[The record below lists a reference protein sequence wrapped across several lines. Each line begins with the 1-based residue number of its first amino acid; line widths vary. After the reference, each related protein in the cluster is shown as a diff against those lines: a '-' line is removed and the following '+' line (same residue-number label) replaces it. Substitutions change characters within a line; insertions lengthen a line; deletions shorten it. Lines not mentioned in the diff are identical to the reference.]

1 MIKPYELI
9 YVIKESEIEHVELK
23 NKRIMKTIKYLVMGV
38 LLAGFS
44 ATANAQEEELNAALQ
59 GIKSKAPDAAKLATV
74 AYKKNKKN
82 PEALL
87 KIARTYFEQKDTAG
101 ARLFANYANEAG
113 KPKYQFAPA
122 YLLLGDIESAYG
134 TDGGKAAGYYNQAIN
149 FDPKNPEGYKKWAM
163 VYRKISPKQAAAK
176 LQEMKVQCPNE
187 DIDAFTAHIY
197 MLAGDEKQA
206 YENYMKADINKLDK
220 GQLNEFARCSYFT
233 GHFED
238 ALRASEAG
246 IKLVPRN
253 PTFNRLAMFSNYEL
267 KNYDAAKNYINKY
280 FNETDSATFSEYDHF
295 YTALI
300 YQALEDKINM
310 YEQYEKALQLV
321 NDSSMIK
328 RWAIQKAVSDS
339 YLKDQEF
346 EKAIRYYND
355 MLDSKPDVNFDD
367 HEGLANIYSKYGD
380 ADPAKKAEY
389 VNKAVEIFRNAGVKF
404 PIQQVY
410 ATYMAASTINKI
422 DDNMKNSLAKPD
434 YMKVIELL
442 GTKADRT
449 KGEDT
454 MLKTAYHYMM
464 FNSYINKNVAGAKDY
479 ADKIL
484 AIDPEYKPALEIKN
498 LK

>member
-1 MIKPYELI
+1 
-9 YVIKESEIEHVELK
+9 
-23 NKRIMKTIKYLVMGV
+23 MKAIKYLLMGV

-44 ATANAQEEELNAALQ
+44 TTANAQEVELQAALD
-59 GIKSKAPDAAKLATV
+59 GIKAKAGNVADLAKT

-82 PEALL
+82 ADALM
-87 KIARTYFEQKDTAG
+87 KIAKAYFEQKDTAG

-113 KPKYQFAPA
+113 KPKYQYAPA

-134 TDGGKAAGYYNQAIN
+134 TDGGKAASYYNQAIN

-163 VYRKISPKQAAAK
+163 VYRKISPSQAAQK
-176 LQEMKVQCPNE
+176 LRDMKAQCPNE

-206 YENYMKADINKLDK
+206 YENYKKADLSKLDK
-220 GQLNEFARCSYFT
+220 AYLNEFVRCSYFT
-233 GHFED
+233 GHFQD
-238 ALRASEAG
+238 ALNAAEAG
-246 IKLVPRN
+246 IKIEPRN

-267 KNYDAAKNYINKY
+267 KNYDAAKAYINKY
-280 FNETDSATFSEYDHF
+280 FNETDSAKFSEYDHF

-300 YQALEDKINM
+300 YQALDEKGNM
-310 YEQYEKALQLV
+310 YNHYNKALELV

-328 RWAIQKAVSDS
+328 RWAIQKAISDS

-346 EKAIRYYND
+346 ENAINYYND
-355 MLDSKPDVNFDD
+355 MLASKPDVNFDD

-380 ADPAKKAEY
+380 AVPEKKAMMIQ
-389 VNKAVEIFRNAGVKF
+389 KAVDLFRAAGEKY

-410 ATYMAASTINKI
+410 ATYMAANNVNKL

-434 YMKVIELL
+434 YMKLIDLL
-442 GTKADRT
+442 SNKTDRS

-464 FNSYINKNVAGAKDY
+464 FNSYINKNTPGAKEY

>member
-1 MIKPYELI
+1 
-9 YVIKESEIEHVELK
+9 
-23 NKRIMKTIKYLVMGV
+23 MKAIKYLLMGV

-59 GIKSKAPDAAKLATV
+59 GIKSKAPDVAKLANT

-82 PEALL
+82 AENLM
-87 KIARTYFEQKDTAG
+87 KIARAYFEQKDTAG
-101 ARLFANYANEAG
+101 AAQFARYANEAG
-113 KPKYQFAPA
+113 KPKYQYAPA

-134 TDGGKAAGYYNQAIN
+134 TDGGKAAGFYNQAIN

-163 VYRKISPKQAAAK
+163 VYRKISPSQAAKK
-176 LQEMKVQCPNE
+176 LQDMKAQCPNE

-206 YENYMKADINKLDK
+206 YENYAKADINKLDK
-220 GQLNEFARCSYFT
+220 SGLNEFVRCSYFT

-238 ALRASEAG
+238 ALRAAEAG
-246 IKLVPRN
+246 IKLEPRN

-267 KNYDAAKNYINKY
+267 KNYDAAKAYINKY
-280 FNETDSATFSEYDHF
+280 FNETDSAKFSEYDHF

-300 YQALEDKINM
+300 YQALEDKANM
-310 YEQYEKALQLV
+310 YAQYDKALELV

-328 RWAIQKAVSDS
+328 RWAILKSVSDS

-346 EKAIRYYND
+346 EKAIKYYEQFI
-355 MLDSKPDVNFDD
+355 DSKPDMSFDD
-367 HEGLANIYSKYGD
+367 HEGLATIYSKYGD
-380 ADPAKKAEY
+380 AIPEKKLEMM
-389 VNKAVEIFRNAGVKF
+389 NKAIALYRTLAEKY
-404 PIQQVY
+404 PIQEVY
-410 ATYMAASTINKI
+410 ATYMRASLNNKL

-434 YMKVIELL
+434 YLKVIELL
-442 GTKADRT
+442 GNKADRS
-449 KGEDT
+449 KGEDL
-454 MLKTAYHYMM
+454 MLKTSYHYMM
-464 FNSYINKNVAGAKDY
+464 FNSYINKKVADAKNY

>member
-1 MIKPYELI
+1 
-9 YVIKESEIEHVELK
+9 
-23 NKRIMKTIKYLVMGV
+23 MKTIKYLLMGV

-44 ATANAQEEELNAALQ
+44 TTVNAQEEELNAALSA
-59 GIKSKAPDAAKLATV
+59 IKSKSGNVADAAKT

-82 PEALL
+82 PEALM
-87 KIARTYFEQKDTAG
+87 KIARAFFEQKDTAG
-101 ARLFANYANEAG
+101 ARQFANYANEAG
-113 KPKYQFAPA
+113 KPKYQYAPA

-163 VYRKISPKQAAAK
+163 VYRKISPSQAAAK
-176 LQEMKVQCPNE
+176 LRDMKANCPNE

-206 YENYMKADINKLDK
+206 YENYKKADISKLDK
-220 GQLNEFARCSYFT
+220 AYLNEFVRCSYFT
-233 GHFED
+233 GHFQD
-238 ALRASEAG
+238 ALNAAEAG
-246 IKLVPRN
+246 IKIEPRN

-267 KNYDAAKNYINKY
+267 KNYDAAKGYISKY
-280 FNETDSATFSEYDHF
+280 FNETDSAKFSEYDHF

-300 YQALEDKINM
+300 YQALEDKANM
-310 YEQYEKALQLV
+310 YVHYDKALELV

-328 RWAIQKAVSDS
+328 RWAIQKAISDS
-339 YLKDQEF
+339 YLKEQNFD
-346 EKAIRYYND
+346 KAIKYYND
-355 MLDSKPDVNFDD
+355 MLASKPDANFDD
-367 HEGLANIYSKYGD
+367 EEGLANIYSKWGD
-380 ADPAKKAEY
+380 ADPAKKNDY
-389 VNKAVEIFRNAGVKF
+389 VKKAVEIFRNAGQKY

-422 DDNMKNSLAKPD
+422 DDNMKNSLAKND
-434 YMKVIELL
+434 YLKVIDLL
-442 GTKADRT
+442 ATKADRS

>member
-1 MIKPYELI
+1 
-9 YVIKESEIEHVELK
+9 
-23 NKRIMKTIKYLVMGV
+23 MGV

-44 ATANAQEEELNAALQ
+44 TTANAQEVELQAALD
-59 GIKSKAPDAAKLATV
+59 GIKAKAGNVADLAKT

-82 PEALL
+82 PEALM
-87 KIARTYFEQKDTAG
+87 KIAKAYFEQKDTAG

-113 KPKYQFAPA
+113 KPKYQYAPA

-163 VYRKISPKQAAAK
+163 VYRKISPSQAAAK
-176 LQEMKVQCPNE
+176 LRDMKANCPNE

-206 YENYMKADINKLDK
+206 YENYKKADIGKLDK
-220 GQLNEFARCSYFT
+220 AYLNEFVRCSYFT
-233 GHFED
+233 GHFQD
-238 ALRASEAG
+238 ALNAAEAG
-246 IKLVPRN
+246 IKIEPRN

-267 KNYDAAKNYINKY
+267 KNYDAAKSYINKY
-280 FNETDSATFSEYDHF
+280 FNETDSAKFSEYDHF

-300 YQALEDKINM
+300 YQALDEKGNM
-310 YEQYEKALQLV
+310 YDHYNKALELV

-328 RWAIQKAVSDS
+328 RWAIQKAISDS

-346 EKAIRYYND
+346 ENAINYYND
-355 MLDSKPDVNFDD
+355 MLASKPDVNFDD
-367 HEGLANIYSKYGD
+367 HEGLANIYSKFGD
-380 ADPAKKAEY
+380 AVPEKKAMMIQ
-389 VNKAVEIFRNAGVKF
+389 KAVDLFRAAGEKF

-410 ATYMAASTINKI
+410 ATYMAANNVNKL

-434 YMKVIELL
+434 YMKLIDLL
-442 GTKADRT
+442 SNKTDRS

-464 FNSYINKNVAGAKDY
+464 FNSYINKNTPGAKEY

>member
-1 MIKPYELI
+1 
-9 YVIKESEIEHVELK
+9 
-23 NKRIMKTIKYLVMGV
+23 MKTIKYLLMGV

-44 ATANAQEEELNAALQ
+44 TTVNAQEEELNAALSA
-59 GIKSKAPDAAKLATV
+59 IKSKSGNVADAAKT

-82 PEALL
+82 PEALM
-87 KIARTYFEQKDTAG
+87 KIARAFFEQKDTAG
-101 ARLFANYANEAG
+101 ARQFANYANEAG
-113 KPKYQFAPA
+113 KPKYQYAPA

-163 VYRKISPKQAAAK
+163 VYRKISPSQAAAK
-176 LQEMKVQCPNE
+176 LRDMKANCPNE

-206 YENYMKADINKLDK
+206 YENYKKADISKLDK
-220 GQLNEFARCSYFT
+220 AYLNEFVRCSYFT
-233 GHFED
+233 GHFQD
-238 ALRASEAG
+238 ALNAAEAG
-246 IKLVPRN
+246 IKIEPRN

-267 KNYDAAKNYINKY
+267 KNYDAAKGYISKY
-280 FNETDSATFSEYDHF
+280 FNETDSAKFSEYDHF

-300 YQALEDKINM
+300 YQALEDKANM
-310 YEQYEKALQLV
+310 YVHYDKALELV

-328 RWAIQKAVSDS
+328 RWAIQKAISDS
-339 YLKDQEF
+339 YLKEQNFD
-346 EKAIRYYND
+346 KAIKYYND
-355 MLDSKPDVNFDD
+355 MLASKPDANFDD
-367 HEGLANIYSKYGD
+367 EEGLANIYSKWGD
-380 ADPAKKAEY
+380 ADPAKKNDY
-389 VNKAVEIFRNAGVKF
+389 VKKAVEIFRNAGQKY

-422 DDNMKNSLAKPD
+422 DDNMKNSLAKND
-434 YMKVIELL
+434 YLKVIDLL
-442 GTKADRT
+442 ATKADRS

-464 FNSYINKNVAGAKDY
+464 FNSYISKNVAGAKDY